1 MTRPTQ
7 RRHAGLPAVLR
18 RNQPEQHAGQRPG
31 QGPDATG
38 GAGWSGLHAFKSTA
52 VPLMPPSAG
61 PRPGPC
67 WSNSW
72 FDQFGGL
79 YLNAGSGRGRPCC
92 RLGLVIGVGR
102 MAAFDP
108 KRTVGIRSTPLLA
121 HRFFAFLSW
130 KGMQSRLQSPPAGSF
145 RRLRV
150 TTQNILATL
159 EAEHHEI
166 RGRIAQG
173 NGATEPHALQTHAG
187 ATKRELG
194 A

>member
-102 MAAFDP
+102 MAGFDP
-108 KRTVGIRSTPLLA
+108 KQTFLPSTRIPECGFRQSTSRNQQTVA
-121 HRFFAFLSW
+121 
-130 KGMQSRLQSPPAGSF
+130 PPAANEWRGRSMVNTQPVPGTS
-145 RRLRV
+145 RTLRV
-150 TTQNILATL
+150 PWFASMLRRDIERPNPSPLVSAPI
-159 EAEHHEI
+159 
-166 RGRIAQG
+166 
-173 NGATEPHALQTHAG
+173 
-187 ATKRELG
+187 
-194 A
+194 

>member
-79 YLNAGSGRGRPCC
+79 YLNAGSGRGSPNSADWGRTTPALMITMNPRCRRLAPPSRSLGPKTPWTKCALWPMSCPPAPCHSHSL
-92 RLGLVIGVGR
+92 RLHRGLLHAALGRSAFLGSWKCWSPSVGR
-102 MAAFDP
+102 
-108 KRTVGIRSTPLLA
+108 RRRVGGSG
-121 HRFFAFLSW
+121 HRFA
-130 KGMQSRLQSPPAGSF
+130 
-145 RRLRV
+145 
-150 TTQNILATL
+150 
-159 EAEHHEI
+159 
-166 RGRIAQG
+166 
-173 NGATEPHALQTHAG
+173 
-187 ATKRELG
+187 
-194 A
+194 

>member
-102 MAAFDP
+102 MAAFDRGCVKTP
-108 KRTVGIRSTPLLA
+108 GRGAADGDVASLSNQRCGKRTRCSGCDGP
-121 HRFFAFLSW
+121 H
-130 KGMQSRLQSPPAGSF
+130 
-145 RRLRV
+145 
-150 TTQNILATL
+150 
-159 EAEHHEI
+159 
-166 RGRIAQG
+166 
-173 NGATEPHALQTHAG
+173 HALG
-187 ATKRELG
+187 AHDLDHPLQVVGQYRQADLRSDLR
-194 A
+194 